1 MNYNYLEAM
10 AEDIT
15 EWMENNNFDLSEY
28 TDLEEAHEYL
38 HDELWD
44 EDDVTG
50 NGELGYA
57 AKVDYE
63 NYLCYNWDA
72 FFEAI
77 KNFYVDMNDIIEIF
91 NKGDSTEF
99 LKYCDTLIRLDTL
112 DMAIETALDNWVNK
126 EQENA

>member
-10 AEDIT
+10 VEDIT
-15 EWMENNNFDLSEY
+15 EWMEYNNFDLSEY

-50 NGELGYA
+50 NGEMGYA
-57 AKVDYE
+57 TKVDYE

-72 FFEAI
+72 LIDAVENFCIDANEIINLLEKHNVVAI
-77 KNFYVDMNDIIEIF
+77 
-91 NKGDSTEF
+91 
-99 LKYCDTLIRLDTL
+99 LQYCDTLIRLNTL
-112 DMAIETALDNWVNK
+112 DMAIDTALEDWINK
-126 EQENA
+126 E